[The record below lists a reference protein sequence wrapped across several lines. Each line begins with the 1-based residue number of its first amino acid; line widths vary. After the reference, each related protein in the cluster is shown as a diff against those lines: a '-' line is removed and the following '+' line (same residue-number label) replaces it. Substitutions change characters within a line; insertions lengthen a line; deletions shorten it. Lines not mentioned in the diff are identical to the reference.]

1 MEKIIIFGYG
11 LEFKNLI
18 KFNEKEMAYLDIT
31 EVWDNDINKQGMVIE
46 IGGKKI
52 IVTEPH
58 KISKGTKIY
67 ISSKKYEDDIKL
79 DLSNRLGVTNECYV
93 DNWILYEGI
102 KQCIIK
108 KYRDSQND
116 AIKSIINYL
125 RQNSLYYFF
134 GGLKERYLGKEAE
147 ITIYEDNKT
156 KLLYSYWNGKK
167 MYMKRGYSKYQ
178 AQRYINSL
186 LMEQDDMSPHYY
198 GHANFDYSDKDILV
212 DIGAAEG
219 FFALDHID
227 KVKKVIL
234 IEGDS
239 EWLEALHATF
249 NEYGDK
255 VEIINKYIASYD
267 DDRHVSLDS
276 FKETITIIKMDIEGA
291 EMEALSGAADTLKND
306 NLKIV
311 ACSYHRENDDLNIAK
326 ILLDNGFL
334 VKYSPGYMYWGTLQ
348 QGEHNADLR
357 HGLVIGCKNNE
368 M

>member
-11 LEFKNLI
+11 LAFKKLL
-18 KFNEKEMAYLDIT
+18 KFHEKEMDCLDII
-31 EVWDNDINKQGMVIE
+31 EVWDNDVNKQGMVIE
-46 IGGKKI
+46 ISGKKI

-58 KISKGTKIY
+58 KISQGTKIY

-79 DLSNRLGVTNECYV
+79 DLSNRFGITNEYYV
-93 DNWILYEGI
+93 DYWIWYEGI
-102 KQCIIK
+102 KQCIIERYK
-108 KYRDSQND
+108 DVTDEN
-116 AIKSIINYL
+116 IKSIINYL
-125 RQNSLYYFF
+125 RKNNLYYFF
-134 GGLKERYLGKEAE
+134 GGLKEKYAGKERE
-147 ITIYEDNKT
+147 VPIYEDNQT

-167 MYMKRGYSKYQ
+167 MYMKRGYTKYQ
-178 AQRYINSL
+178 AQRYIASL
-186 LMEQDDMSPHYY
+186 LMEQDSRSPHFY
-198 GHANFDYSDKDILV
+198 GNANFDYCDNDVLV

-227 KVKKVIL
+227 KVKKVLL

-249 NEYGDK
+249 DGYEDK
-255 VEIINKYIASYD
+255 VEFINKYIASYD
-267 DDRHVSLDS
+267 DDMHISLDS
-276 FKETITIIKMDIEGA
+276 FKDTITIIKMDIEGA
-291 EMEALSGAADTLKND
+291 EMDALLGASQTLKND
-306 NLKIV
+306 NLKII

-334 VKYSPGYMYWGTLQ
+334 VKYSPGYMYWGTLR